1 MFRLKWDV
9 QGQGSGRILD
19 VMDKWGGGGGGPE
32 NWKIFM
38 DVICVSSLNH
48 SDTKIK
54 RPKVCRLL
62 SQCLILHSFFSFPL

>member
-1 MFRLKWDV
+1 
-9 QGQGSGRILD
+9 
-19 VMDKWGGGGGGPE
+19 MDKGVGGPE